1 MGQVKRDRPS
11 VGVRVRFGDVF
22 VGELARSLARGV
34 VLATGLVAMEPVR
47 HILN

>member
-1 MGQVKRDRPS
+1 MKQDRAS
-11 VGVRVRFGDVF
+11 LRVRFADVF

-34 VLATGLVAMEPVR
+34 VVASGFVAMELVR

>member
-1 MGQVKRDRPS
+1 MGPVRRDRDS
-11 VGVRVRFGDVF
+11 LWVRFGDVF

-34 VLATGLVAMEPVR
+34 VVTSGFVAMELVR

>member
-1 MGQVKRDRPS
+1 MGQVKKDRAS
-11 VGVRVRFGDVF
+11 SRVRFGDLF

-34 VLATGLVAMEPVR
+34 VMAAGLVAMELVR

>member
-11 VGVRVRFGDVF
+11 VRMRFGDVF

-34 VLATGLVAMEPVR
+34 VVATGFVAMELVR